1 MRIRPLLPLLVL
13 AIPGA
18 FGQISLYGPVTARP
32 HAGDLAP
39 DLTFTKTLSS
49 PANDAWSPANLA
61 GQLTVLVFFPD
72 TTHNLQSVTLWNAA
86 VDKFV
91 GKPVEFVWIT
101 GEREATLLPWLEQH
115 PIKGWVLHDPQG
127 KTGNAYGL
135 EMPANVLIGTDRK
148 IVGFFM
154 GVPEIENLIQ
164 AAQEGRITTTRPSK
178 ETLQSFIESKQV
190 LIYKEPFRMER
201 PEDHKPPFPP
211 SYTVHVAPS
220 QSDERGN
227 FGSDT
232 FFALKGYTL
241 REAIEFLYDVNS
253 IRTQIPALLDNDK
266 RYDFSL
272 VLPKQ
277 ENQEKMKDRIR
288 AGLEDYFHVHVSR
301 EDRLIDVYV
310 LSVAKDGKLPPVKP
324 PADKEMGGFGSS
336 SVEFETSSS
345 QDDALAG
352 TKPQPI
358 AAVRGVAADGT
369 ADEFCHTLES
379 VLDRPVVNETNLKGE
394 FMFHV
399 EHSEGS
405 ENNFPERLRQQLGLE
420 LTPAQ
425 RNVETLVL
433 DPR

>member
-1 MRIRPLLPLLVL
+1 MGIQSLLPLLAF

-18 FGQISLYGPVTARP
+18 FGQISMYGPVTARP

-49 PANDAWSPANLA
+49 PTNDSWSPANLA
-61 GQLTVLVFFPD
+61 GQLTVLVFYPD
-72 TTHNLQSVTLWNAA
+72 TSHNLESVTLWNA
-86 VDKFV
+86 VVNKFA

-101 GEREATLLPWLEQH
+101 GERESTLLPWLEQH
-115 PIKGWVLHDPQG
+115 PIKGWVLHDPKG

-135 EMPANVLIGTDRK
+135 EMPADVLIGTDRK

-154 GVPEIENLIQ
+154 GVPEIENLIK

-178 ETLQSFIESKQV
+178 ETLKAFIESKQV
-190 LIYKEPFRMER
+190 LIDKEPFKMEL
-201 PEDHKPPFPP
+201 PEDHKPPFAP

-220 QSDERGN
+220 PGDERGN

-241 REAIEFLYDVNS
+241 REATEFLYDVNS
-253 IRTQIPALLDNDK
+253 IRTLIPALLDNDK
-266 RYDFSL
+266 HYDFSV

-277 ENQEKMKDRIR
+277 EDQEKMKDRLR

-301 EDRLIDVYV
+301 EDRLVDVYV
-310 LSVAKDGKLPPVKP
+310 LTVAQGGKLPPVKP
-324 PADKEMGGFGSS
+324 AADEGMSGFGSS
-336 SVEFETSSS
+336 SVEFETKGS

-358 AAVRGVAADGT
+358 SAIRGVSADGT

-379 VLDRPVVNETNLKGE
+379 MLDRPVVNETSLKGE
-394 FMFHV
+394 FLFHV
-399 EHSEGS
+399 EQSEAS
-405 ENNFPERLRQQLGLE
+405 ENNFLERLHQQLGLVI
-420 LTPAQ
+420 TPAQ